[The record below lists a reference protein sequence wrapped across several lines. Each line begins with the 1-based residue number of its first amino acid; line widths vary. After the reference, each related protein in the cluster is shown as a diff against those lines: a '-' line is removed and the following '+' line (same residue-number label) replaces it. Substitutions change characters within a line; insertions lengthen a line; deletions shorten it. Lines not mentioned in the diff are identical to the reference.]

1 MIKKINHIALVVPHL
16 GEAKSFW
23 VDVMGLT
30 LTHEEHVASQQ
41 VDVAFLPV
49 DGSNIELLQPT
60 EPDTGV
66 SKFLNKRGPGMH
78 HICFEV
84 DDITSALDQLR
95 AADVPLIDET
105 PRVNE
110 DGKQYAFVHPKGTG
124 GVLVELYQLAQS

>member
-16 GEAKSFW
+16 GEAKKFW

-30 LTHEEHVASQQ
+30 LAHEEHVASQQ

-60 EPDTGV
+60 EADTGV

-84 DDITSALDQLR
+84 EDITVALDQLR
-95 AADVPLIDET
+95 AAEVPLIDET
-105 PRVNE
+105 PRVDE

-124 GVLVELYQLAQS
+124 GVLVELYQLAK